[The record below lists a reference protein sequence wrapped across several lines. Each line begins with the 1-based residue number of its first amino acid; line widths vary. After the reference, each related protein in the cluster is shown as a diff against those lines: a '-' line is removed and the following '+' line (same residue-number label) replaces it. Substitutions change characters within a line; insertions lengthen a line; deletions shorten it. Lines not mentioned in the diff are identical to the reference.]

1 MAGMDFED
9 RVRAVRSFNRF
20 YTKRLGLLQQ
30 GMVGSP
36 FSLAEGRVLYEL
48 AHRDQPTASDL
59 GKALD
64 LDAGYLSRLLRGFGR
79 RGLVAASA
87 SATDRRQRHLQ
98 LTASGRRASDKLDE
112 GSQSAVGTLLRR
124 LTAADQ
130 RRLVGAVQTIET
142 LLDDAAPAR
151 VPYILRPP
159 APGDMGWVVQ
169 RHGAI
174 YAEEYGYNSHFEAL
188 VATIVGAFVEHFDP
202 ARERCWI
209 AERDGENVGS
219 VFLVKKSAQV
229 AKLRLLIV
237 DPAAR
242 GLGIGGRLVA
252 ECVRFARQA
261 GYRKVTLWTH
271 SQLLAARHLYREA
284 HFKLVHKQPADSFGL
299 KLVDETWELDL

>member
-1 MAGMDFED
+1 MDFDD
-9 RVRAVRSFNRF
+9 RVRAIRSFNRF

-48 AHRDQPTASDL
+48 AHRDRPTASDL

-98 LTASGRRASDKLDE
+98 LTANGRRASDRLDD
-112 GSQSAVGTLLRR
+112 GSQKAVGTLLRR

-130 RRLVGAVQTIET
+130 RRLVSAVQTIER
-142 LLDDAAPAR
+142 LLGDVEPDR

-159 APGDMGWVVQ
+159 EPGDMGWVVQ
-169 RHGAI
+169 RHGSL
-174 YAEEYGYNSHFEAL
+174 YAEEYGYDRHFEAL
-188 VATIVGAFVEHFDP
+188 VASIVGTFVETFDP

-209 AERDGENVGS
+209 AEREGETAGS
-219 VFLVKKSAQV
+219 VFLVRKSEQV

-252 ECVRFARQA
+252 ECVKFARQA
-261 GYRKVTLWTH
+261 GYRKITLWTH
-271 SQLLAARHLYREA
+271 SQLVAARHLYREA
-284 HFKLVHKQPADSFGL
+284 GFQLVHKQPVHSFGL
-299 KLVDETWELDL
+299 DLVDETWDLHL

>member
-1 MAGMDFED
+1 MDFED
-9 RVRAVRSFNRF
+9 RVRAVRGFNRF
-20 YTKRLGLLQQ
+20 YTKRIGLLQQ

-48 AHRDQPTASDL
+48 AQRDQPTASDL

-79 RGLVAASA
+79 RGLLTMRA

-98 LTASGRRASDKLDE
+98 LTARGRRASDALDE
-112 GSQSAVGTLLRR
+112 GSQNAVGALMDKLSTG
-124 LTAADQ
+124 DQ
-130 RRLVGAVQTIET
+130 RRLVGAARTIET
-142 LLDDAAPAR
+142 LLGHAAPGR
-151 VPYILRPP
+151 VPYLLRPP
-159 APGDMGWVVQ
+159 QPGDMGWVVQ

-174 YAEEYGYNSHFEAL
+174 YAEEYGYDWRFEGI
-188 VATIVGAFVEHFDP
+188 VASIVGAFVEHFDP

-209 AERDGENVGS
+209 AERDGETVGS

-237 DPAAR
+237 DPSAR

-261 GYRKVTLWTH
+261 GYRKITLWTH
-271 SQLLAARHLYREA
+271 SQLHAARHLYREA
-284 HFKLVHKQPADSFGL
+284 HFRLVHKQPADSFGR
-299 KLVDETWELDL
+299 KLIDETWELDL

>member
-1 MAGMDFED
+1 MDFED
-9 RVRAVRSFNRF
+9 RVRAVRRFNRF

-48 AHRDQPTASDL
+48 AHRDRPTASDL

-87 SATDRRQRHLQ
+87 SATDRRQRHLR
-98 LTASGRRASDKLDE
+98 LTASGRRASDKLDD
-112 GSQSAVGTLLRR
+112 GSQKAVGTLLRR

-142 LLDDAAPAR
+142 LLGDSEPGR

-159 APGDMGWVVQ
+159 EPGDMGWVVQ
-169 RHGAI
+169 RHGSL
-174 YAEEYGYNSHFEAL
+174 YAEEYGYDRHFEGL
-188 VATIVGAFVEHFDP
+188 VASIVGSFVEKFDP

-209 AERDGENVGS
+209 AERDGETVGS
-219 VFLVKKSAQV
+219 VFLVRKSEHV

-237 DPAAR
+237 DPGAR
-242 GLGIGGRLVA
+242 GLGIGARLVA
-252 ECVRFARQA
+252 ECVKFARQA
-261 GYRKVTLWTH
+261 GYRKITLWTH
-271 SQLLAARHLYREA
+271 SQLHAARHLYREA
-284 HFKLVHKQPADSFGL
+284 GFQLVHKQSVHSFGL
-299 KLVDETWELDL
+299 DLVDETWDLHL

>member
-1 MAGMDFED
+1 MAAMDFDE

-48 AHRDQPTASDL
+48 AHREKPTASDL

-112 GSQSAVGTLLRR
+112 GSQKTVGALIGR

-142 LLDDAAPAR
+142 LLDEAAPAR

-159 APGDMGWVVQ
+159 EPGDMGWVVQ

-174 YAEEYGYNSHFEAL
+174 YAEEYGYDRHFEGL
-188 VATIVGAFVEHFDP
+188 VASIVGAFVEHFDP

-209 AERDGENVGS
+209 AERDGTNVGS

-237 DPAAR
+237 EPAAR

-261 GYRKVTLWTH
+261 GYRKITLWTH

-284 HFKLVHKQPADSFGL
+284 HFKLVHKQPVESFGL

>member
-1 MAGMDFED
+1 MDFND

-20 YTKRLGLLQQ
+20 YTRRIGLLQQ
-30 GMVGSP
+30 GMVGSR

-79 RGLVAASA
+79 HGLVTVRASA
-87 SATDRRQRHLQ
+87 RDRRQRHLQ
-98 LTASGRRASDKLDE
+98 LTARGRRASDAIDQ
-112 GSQSAVGTLLRR
+112 GSQNAVGALLQK
-124 LTAADQ
+124 LPTGDQ
-130 RRLVGAVQTIET
+130 RRLVGAARTIET
-142 LLDDAAPAR
+142 LLGDATPGK
-151 VPYILRPP
+151 VPYLLRPP
-159 APGDMGWVVQ
+159 QPGDMGWVVQ

-174 YAEEYGYNSHFEAL
+174 YAEEYGYDWRFEGL
-188 VATIVGAFVEHFDP
+188 VAAIVGAFVEHFDP

-209 AERDGENVGS
+209 AERDGETVGS

-237 DPAAR
+237 EPAAR

-261 GYRKVTLWTH
+261 GYRKITLWTH
-271 SQLLAARHLYREA
+271 SQLHAARHLYREA
-284 HFKLVHKQPADSFGL
+284 NFRLVHKQPADSFGL
-299 KLVDETWELDL
+299 KLIDETWELSL

>member
-1 MAGMDFED
+1 MDFED

-48 AHRDQPTASDL
+48 AHRDRPTASDL

-87 SATDRRQRHLQ
+87 SATDRRQRHLR
-98 LTASGRRASDKLDE
+98 LTASGRRASDKLDD
-112 GSQSAVGTLLRR
+112 GSQKAVGTLLRR

-142 LLDDAAPAR
+142 LLGDSEPGR

-159 APGDMGWVVQ
+159 EPGDMGWVVQ
-169 RHGAI
+169 RHGSL
-174 YAEEYGYNSHFEAL
+174 YAEEYGYDRHFEGL
-188 VATIVGAFVEHFDP
+188 VASIVGSFVEKFDP

-209 AERDGENVGS
+209 AERDGETVGS
-219 VFLVKKSAQV
+219 VFLVRKSEHV

-237 DPAAR
+237 DPGAR
-242 GLGIGGRLVA
+242 GLGIGARLVA
-252 ECVRFARQA
+252 ECVKFARQA
-261 GYRKVTLWTH
+261 GYRKITLWTH
-271 SQLLAARHLYREA
+271 SQLHAARHLYREA
-284 HFKLVHKQPADSFGL
+284 GFQLVHKQSVHSFGL
-299 KLVDETWELDL
+299 DLVDETWDLHL

>member
-1 MAGMDFED
+1 MDFDD

-48 AHRDQPTASDL
+48 AHRDRPTASDL

-98 LTASGRRASDKLDE
+98 LTANGRRASDRLDD
-112 GSQSAVGTLLRR
+112 GSQKAVGTLLRR

-130 RRLVGAVQTIET
+130 RRLVSAVQTIER
-142 LLDDAAPAR
+142 LLGDVEPDR

-159 APGDMGWVVQ
+159 EPGDMGWVVQ
-169 RHGAI
+169 RHGSL
-174 YAEEYGYNSHFEAL
+174 YAEEYGYDRHFEAL
-188 VATIVGAFVEHFDP
+188 VASIVGTFVETFDP

-209 AERDGENVGS
+209 AEREGETAGS
-219 VFLVKKSAQV
+219 VFLVRKSEQV

-252 ECVRFARQA
+252 ECVKFARQA
-261 GYRKVTLWTH
+261 GYRKITLWTH
-271 SQLLAARHLYREA
+271 SQLVAARHLYREA
-284 HFKLVHKQPADSFGL
+284 GFQLVHKQPVHSFGL
-299 KLVDETWELDL
+299 DLVDETWDLHL

>member
-1 MAGMDFED
+1 MDFDD

-48 AHRDQPTASDL
+48 AHRDRPTASDL

-98 LTASGRRASDKLDE
+98 LTATGRRASDKLDD
-112 GSQSAVGTLLRR
+112 GSQKAVGTLLRR
-124 LTAADQ
+124 LTAAEQ
-130 RRLVGAVQTIET
+130 RRIVGAVQTIEA
-142 LLDDAAPAR
+142 LLGDAEPGR

-159 APGDMGWVVQ
+159 EPGDMGWVVQ
-169 RHGAI
+169 RHGSL
-174 YAEEYGYNSHFEAL
+174 YAEEYGYDRHFEGL
-188 VATIVGAFVEHFDP
+188 VASIVGTFVEKFDP

-209 AERDGENVGS
+209 AERDGATVGS
-219 VFLVKKSAQV
+219 VFLVRKSEQV

-242 GLGIGGRLVA
+242 GLGIGARLVA
-252 ECVRFARQA
+252 ECVKFARRN

-271 SQLLAARHLYREA
+271 SQLNAARHLYREA
-284 HFKLVHKQPADSFGL
+284 GFQLVHKQPVHSFGL
-299 KLVDETWELDL
+299 DLVDETWDLHL